1 MSSYSPLPNKFFRE
15 NCQPD
20 LDTNPIYGITHR
32 PISQETRLAMINE
45 IHEKKIPVEAK
56 VNSGKS
62 GIRQVR
68 AWRIPLNTD
77 IAETLNYIILDLNE
91 IYNYRLA
98 CIQDIQYL
106 EYQAGDFYDWHTD
119 IANGI
124 SSLRK
129 ISMSYVINDDFDGG
143 ELEFFHGGEKIIINA
158 TRDSLI
164 AFTSFI
170 NHRVH
175 KVTRGVRKA
184 LVVWVNGESWR

>member
-1 MSSYSPLPNKFFRE
+1 
-15 NCQPD
+15 
-20 LDTNPIYGITHR
+20 
-32 PISQETRLAMINE
+32 MINE

-62 GIRQVR
+62 GIRQVK

-119 IANGI
+119 IDEDI
-124 SSLRK
+124 R
-129 ISMSYVINDDFDGG
+129 
-143 ELEFFHGGEKIIINA
+143 
-158 TRDSLI
+158 
-164 AFTSFI
+164 
-170 NHRVH
+170 
-175 KVTRGVRKA
+175 
-184 LVVWVNGESWR
+184 